1 MKGFFYV
8 VVLVQASDKEASCL
22 WSSSVWLL
30 FVFCQPVWL
39 LLANYECAL
48 AEVKS
53 KWSHYNFVLLSAV

>member
-8 VVLVQASDKEASCL
+8 IVLVQALDKEASCL
-22 WSSSVWLL
+22 WSSVWPL

-39 LLANYECAL
+39 LLANYECVL